1 MSTTTVAVVT
11 GASRGLGLAM
21 ASQLLA
27 SGAAVI
33 TLARSQNQELATIA
47 QQNGARL
54 QQLQADLSQPASI
67 ETAAGLMSA
76 ALPGGATHYLL
87 LNNAGTVDP
96 VSLSEGLFDAES
108 IQQAFNLN
116 VVAAMVLSAAF
127 LRSTP
132 KEADRRIVNI
142 SSGAGRKPTA
152 GWPVY
157 CATKAALDHYTRVL
171 AEENPD
177 LRVAAVAPGTIDTAM
192 QEHIRDSDR
201 RQFPDLDRFLRL
213 HEQGQLASPESTAS
227 RILQHVASDRFGHEI
242 LDDIR
247 TTIALPNHE

>member
-1 MSTTTVAVVT
+1 MGTTTVAVVT
-11 GASRGLGLAM
+11 GASRGLGFAL

-33 TLARSQNQELATIA
+33 TLARNRNPDLAAIA
-47 QQNGARL
+47 EQQGARL

-67 ETAAGLMSA
+67 ESAAGLMSA
-76 ALPGGATHYLL
+76 ALPGGATHYVLF
-87 LNNAGTVDP
+87 NNAGTVDP

-132 KEADRRIVNI
+132 KDADRRIVNI

-157 CATKAALDHYTRVL
+157 CASKAALDHYTRVL
-171 AEENPD
+171 ADENPD
-177 LRVAAVAPGTIDTAM
+177 LRVAALAPGVIDTAM
-192 QEHIRDSDR
+192 QAHIRGSDR
-201 RQFPDLDRFLRL
+201 RQFPDLDRFLQL
-213 HEQGQLASPESTAS
+213 HEQKQLASPESTAS
-227 RILQHVASDRFGHEI
+227 RILHHVASNRFGHEI

-247 TTIALPNHE
+247 KTIALPDHE